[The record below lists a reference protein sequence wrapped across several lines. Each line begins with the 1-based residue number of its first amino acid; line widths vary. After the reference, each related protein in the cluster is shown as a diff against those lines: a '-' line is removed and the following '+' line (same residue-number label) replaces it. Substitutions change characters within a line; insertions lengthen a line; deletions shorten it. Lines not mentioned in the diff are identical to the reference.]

1 MNFEAFAPGAPY
13 VAAVLVVGAFLWRVF
28 VKMLTGLEARFDDR
42 FKQIDNSFQ
51 QMESRFDNRFRLV
64 ENGFQQMESRFDSNF
79 ASLESRIESLDKKVD
94 GLAADHHS
102 LSRELSEFRGEMRGR
117 LSTLVPPVAGET

>member
-42 FKQIDNSFQ
+42 FRQIDNSFQ

-64 ENGFQQMESRFDSNF
+64 DNNF
-79 ASLESRIESLDKKVD
+79 ASLESRLESLDKKVD

-117 LSTLVPPVAGET
+117 LSMLVPPAAGEA